1 MNECRRAHGKGL
13 AVARPFL
20 LFWRYSVDKPF
31 KNIDEQLDILRSR
44 NLKIDDEREAR
55 EALTIYGYYEI
66 VNGYKSFILES
77 DDSDNF
83 KADETF
89 SHLYSLYQLDKD
101 IRNGVLSATLE
112 VELSLRTAIAYT
124 IAEDFGEKQ
133 IDYLKPKNY
142 RRGHKRQNSN
152 RYPLYQLLDKL
163 NNIANDDVEPYK
175 HYRENHGN
183 IPPWILLK
191 GTSFGNLVN
200 FYKLLKPKQKDKV
213 ISICTGL
220 PKQFITDS
228 TKSMFAQALRLI
240 HSYRNRAAHS
250 GRLFSYRSQ
259 NIMEYNEPLHEK
271 IMEITKE
278 EYNDGVG
285 QTGLFTL
292 QNILG
297 IFKNERSGFLFEF
310 NVYYSIGYHCQ
321 FYPSDLDLLCEQTM
335 INKTDMLRGI
345 EKYSK

>member
-1 MNECRRAHGKGL
+1 MERVL
-13 AVARPFL
+13 LSQDLFL
-20 LFWRYSVDKPF
+20 FSWRYSVDKPF
-31 KNIDEQLDILRSR
+31 KNIDVQLDILRSR
-44 NLKIDDEREAR
+44 NLEIDDEKEAR

-83 KADETF
+83 KTGETF
-89 SHLYSLYQLDKD
+89 SHLYSLYRLDKD
-101 IRNGVLSATLE
+101 IRNGVLRATLE

-133 IDYLKPKNY
+133 TDYLNPRNY
-142 RRGHKRQNSN
+142 RRGHRRQNSN

-163 NNIANDDVEPYK
+163 NNIANDDIEPYK

-220 PKQFITDS
+220 PEQFITDS
-228 TKSMFAQALRLI
+228 IKLMFAQALRMI

-271 IMEITKE
+271 IMEITRE
-278 EYNDGVG
+278 EYNNGVG

-292 QNILG
+292 QNILS
-297 IFKNERSGFLFEF
+297 IFKNRRSGFLFEF
-310 NVYYSIGYHCQ
+310 SVYYSIGYHCQ
-321 FYPSDLDLLCEQTM
+321 YYPSDLDLLCEQTM